1 MKKESAKTENR
12 KKVKNNQ
19 LIMNMEAQETGIVH
33 FVNYALK
40 STKFKGYLIDRNC
53 REMKNLQRREFYFS

>member
-1 MKKESAKTENR
+1 MEILNMKKESAKTENR
-12 KKVKNNQ
+12 QKVKNNQ

-40 STKFKGYLIDRNC
+40 STKFKGIPY
-53 REMKNLQRREFYFS
+53 

>member
-1 MKKESAKTENR
+1 MEILNMKKESAKTENR
-12 KKVKNNQ
+12 NNQ

-40 STKFKGYLIDRNC
+40 STKFKGIPY
-53 REMKNLQRREFYFS
+53 

>member
-1 MKKESAKTENR
+1 MRKESAKTENR

-19 LIMNMEAQETGIVH
+19 LVMNMEAQEIGIVH

-40 STKFKGYLIDRNC
+40 STKFKGIPY
-53 REMKNLQRREFYFS
+53 